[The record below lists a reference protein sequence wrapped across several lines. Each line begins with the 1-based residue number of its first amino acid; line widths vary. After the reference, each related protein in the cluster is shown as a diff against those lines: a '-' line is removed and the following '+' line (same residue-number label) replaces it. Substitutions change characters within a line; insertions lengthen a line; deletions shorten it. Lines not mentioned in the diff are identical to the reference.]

1 MERHKNRST
10 LLALLLVLLSTAG
23 SDVSRAQRANGAAKL
38 VVSVSVPP
46 ICTVAV
52 TPGQLSASEAVAVR
66 CRNLPASHPQP
77 VVTEA
82 TSATYAEVSTERRA
96 EVVDASAAAIDP
108 LDAVGPI
115 DPVDAANAVSVIVIN
130 F

>member
-1 MERHKNRST
+1 MKRRTNVST
-10 LLALLLVLLSTAG
+10 VLAILLMLVSTAG

-38 VVSVSVPP
+38 MVSVTVPS

-52 TPGQLSASEAVAVR
+52 TPGQLSASEAIDVR

-82 TSATYAEVSTERRA
+82 TAGDGGVIDRTQPGILETM
-96 EVVDASAAAIDP
+96 AAAAGSIE
-108 LDAVGPI
+108 GGSPI
-115 DPVDAANAVSVIVIN
+115 DFVATHARVHMVVIN